1 LAVLLTIAIATIGV
15 LILYILILKELLP
28 CKTMGFTKKGL
39 LSFKTMR
46 FTKKKRQTPNN
57 QNQFS
62 DIDKVEPTI
71 QMHPDSGGVKSF
83 RNDKRPNYR
92 SYLPPATIPQAHK
105 SNIDISSNVTDVFL
119 VMHPKDISKY
129 GNERLHEN
137 PSDRDESYGFE
148 KQRGPAIHNCTKM
161 LPPRPPPPHSKAILA
176 KDGGLSSSMVA

>member
-1 LAVLLTIAIATIGV
+1 
-15 LILYILILKELLP
+15 
-28 CKTMGFTKKGL
+28 MG
-39 LSFKTMR
+39 

-62 DIDKVEPTI
+62 DIDKVKPTI

-92 SYLPPATIPQAHK
+92 SYLPLATIPQAHK
-105 SNIDISSNVTDVFL
+105 SNIGISSNVTDVFL

-148 KQRGPAIHNCTKM
+148 KQRTNMP
-161 LPPRPPPPHSKAILA
+161 PPRPPPPPPPPHSKAILA

>member
-1 LAVLLTIAIATIGV
+1 
-15 LILYILILKELLP
+15 
-28 CKTMGFTKKGL
+28 
-39 LSFKTMR
+39 MR

-62 DIDKVEPTI
+62 DIDKVKPTI
-71 QMHPDSGGVKSF
+71 QMHPQ
-83 RNDKRPNYR
+83 
-92 SYLPPATIPQAHK
+92 THK
-105 SNIDISSNVTDVFL
+105 SNIGISSNVTDVFL